1 MCAVTGR
8 PRERFGRVWL
18 DSGVL
23 QRKEGVRNHGDR
35 GGGGGQIEM
44 HGRGREEGDGSD
56 WWDLDPCGSGGG
68 RRFVRNT

>member
-1 MCAVTGR
+1 MRGD
-8 PRERFGRVWL
+8 RETEGEIWACLARFGGATAKGGGEESWR
-18 DSGVL
+18 
-23 QRKEGVRNHGDR
+23 QR
-35 GGGGGQIEM
+35 GGGQIEM